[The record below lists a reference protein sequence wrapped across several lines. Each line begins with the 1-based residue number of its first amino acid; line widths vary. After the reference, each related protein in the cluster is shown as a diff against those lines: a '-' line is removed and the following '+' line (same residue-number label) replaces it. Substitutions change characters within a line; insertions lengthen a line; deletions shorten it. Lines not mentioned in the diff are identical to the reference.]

1 MQCMEN
7 QQQLNNLIIKIMK
20 LNFRILWIASL
31 ALVMLTTSG
40 FAQNKKTHNLNTP
53 SHVQI
58 KAVNGKYHFYVN
70 DKIFDLKG
78 VGGGGNLALLH
89 QSGGNSIR
97 TWGADKGI
105 QLLDT
110 ARKYNLMVAMGLDM
124 GQQLHGFNYND
135 TAAVAKQFR
144 QIKKSVE
151 ALKNHPNLLCW
162 VAGNELNLV
171 EGKVP
176 LNPAVYDALKDIV
189 DYIHKADPNHPVTS
203 TMAGVKK
210 ETVQMALQHCPN
222 IDFLSLQVYAD
233 LGRMP
238 EIVKAAGIT
247 IPYAITEYGP
257 RGHWEGPKTAWGR
270 EIEETS
276 SVKAAQIMKRIQIAF
291 VNDHSGLCL
300 GGYAFVWGQK
310 QERTPTWYG
319 MFIKSGEASSTVDEL
334 TKYWTGKYP
343 ANRAPQID
351 SLKLEGKNAVENV
364 YIKPGIASTAKV
376 FASDPNNDPLTYQ
389 WFILKEVKVRSAG
402 GAHEA
407 EPETINI
414 DIVSNKNGELKFKSP
429 AAEGEYRLFCYVFDG
444 KNKVGTANFPFYVK

>member
-1 MQCMEN
+1 MKPTF
-7 QQQLNNLIIKIMK
+7 KI
-20 LNFRILWIASL
+20 LLSASL
-31 ALVMLTTSG
+31 TFAMLASTS
-40 FAQNKKTHNLNTP
+40 FAQNKKADNLNSP
-53 SHVQI
+53 SMVEI

-70 DKIFDLKG
+70 DHIFNLKG
-78 VGGGGNLALLH
+78 VGGGGNLALLN

-97 TWGADKGI
+97 TWGADKGL

-110 ARKYNLMVAMGLDM
+110 AKKYDLMVAMGLGM

-135 TAAVAKQFR
+135 TAAVAKQLNR
-144 QIKKSVE
+144 IKKSVE
-151 ALKNHPNLLCW
+151 ALKSHPNLLCW

-171 EGKVP
+171 EGNVP
-176 LNPAVYDALKDIV
+176 LNPKVYDALKDIV
-189 DYIHKADPNHPVTS
+189 DYIHKSDPNHPVTS
-203 TMAGVKK
+203 TMAGVNK
-210 ETVQMALQHCPN
+210 ETVQMALEHCPD

-247 IPYAITEYGP
+247 KPYAITEYGP
-257 RGHWEGPKTAWGR
+257 RGHWEGPQTAWGR

-276 SVKAAQIMKRIQIAF
+276 SVKAAEIMKRIQIGM
-291 VNDHSGLCL
+291 VNDNSGLCL

-319 MFIKSGEASSTVDEL
+319 MFIKSGEASATVDIL

-343 ANRAPQID
+343 SNRAPQVD
-351 SLKLEGKNAVENV
+351 SLKLDGKNAVENV
-364 YIKPGIASTAKV
+364 YIKPGVAFTAKV
-376 FASDPNNDPLTYQ
+376 FASDPNKDPITYK
-389 WFILKEVKVRSAG
+389 WFILSEVKVRSAG

-407 EPETINI
+407 EPENINI
-414 DIVSNKNGELKFKSP
+414 EVISDKRGELKFKSP
-429 AAEGEYRLFCYVFDG
+429 AVEGEYRLFCYIFDG

>member
-1 MQCMEN
+1 
-7 QQQLNNLIIKIMK
+7 MK
-20 LNFRILWIASL
+20 LTFRILLSASL
-31 ALVMLTTSG
+31 TFFLCATSSL
-40 FAQNKKTHNLNTP
+40 AQNKKADDLNTP
-53 SHVQI
+53 SRVEI
-58 KAVNGKYHFYVN
+58 KAVNGKYHFYIN
-70 DKIFDLKG
+70 DQIFNLKG
-78 VGGGGNLALLH
+78 VGGSGNLALLN

-97 TWGADKGI
+97 TWGADKGL

-110 ARKYNLMVAMGLDM
+110 AKKYDLMVAMGLSM

-135 TAAVAKQFR
+135 TAAVAKQFD

-151 ALKNHPNLLCW
+151 ALKNHSNLLCW
-162 VAGNELNLV
+162 VAGNELNLL
-171 EGKVP
+171 EGKAR
-176 LNPAVYDALKDIV
+176 LNPKVYDALKDIV
-189 DYIHKADPNHPVTS
+189 DYIHKSDPNHPVTS
-203 TMAGVKK
+203 TMAGVNK
-210 ETVQMALQHCPN
+210 ETVQMALEHCPD

-238 EIVKAAGIT
+238 QIVKAAEIT
-247 IPYAITEYGP
+247 KPYAITEYGP
-257 RGHWEGPKTAWGR
+257 RGHWEGPKTAWDR

-291 VNDHSGLCL
+291 VNDNSGLCL

-319 MFIKSGEASSTVDEL
+319 MFIKSGEASATVDEL

-343 ANRAPQID
+343 SNRAPQVD
-351 SLKLEGKNAVENV
+351 SLKLERKNAVDNV
-364 YIKPGIASTAKV
+364 YLKPGVSTTAKV
-376 FASDPNNDPLTYQ
+376 FASDLNNDPLTYK

-402 GAHEA
+402 GEHEA

-414 DIVSNKNGELKFKSP
+414 EVISDKNGELKFKSP

-444 KNKVGTANFPFYVK
+444 KNKVGTANFPFYVQ

>member
-1 MQCMEN
+1 MKPNFTILLATC
-7 QQQLNNLIIKIMK
+7 LSLLI
-20 LNFRILWIASL
+20 L
-31 ALVMLTTSG
+31 AATG
-40 FAQNKKTHNLNTP
+40 FAQDKKVHDSNTP
-53 SHVQI
+53 SRVKI
-58 KAVNGKYHFYVN
+58 KAVNGKYSFYVN
-70 DKIFDLKG
+70 NKIFNLKG

-97 TWGADKGI
+97 TWGSDRGK

-110 ARKYNLMVAMGLDM
+110 ARKYDLMVAMGLSM

-135 TAAVAKQFR
+135 TAAVAKQLNR
-144 QIKKSVE
+144 IKKSVE
-151 ALKNHPNLLCW
+151 ELKNHPNLLCW
-162 VAGNELNLV
+162 VAGNELNLT
-171 EGKVP
+171 GSTGP
-176 LNPAVYDALKDIV
+176 LNPKVYDALKDIV

-203 TMAGVKK
+203 TMAGVNK
-210 ETVQMALQHCPN
+210 ETVQMALEHCPD

-247 IPYAITEYGP
+247 IPYAVTEYGP

-276 SVKAAQIMKRIQIAF
+276 SVKAAEIMKRIQIAF
-291 VNDHSGLCL
+291 VNDKSGLCL

-319 MFIKSGEASSTVDEL
+319 MFIKTGEASATVDEL

-343 ANRAPQID
+343 SNRAPQVD
-351 SLKLEGKNAVENV
+351 SLKLNGINAVDNL
-364 YIKPGIASTAKV
+364 YIKPGIACIAKI
-376 FASDPNNDPLTYQ
+376 FASDPNNDPITYKWAIQ
-389 WFILKEVKVRSAG
+389 REVKVRSEG

-407 EPETINI
+407 EPEVISI
-414 DIVSNKNGELKFKSP
+414 DIIENKDGELAFKSP
-429 AAEGEYRLFCYVFDG
+429 VAEGEYRLFCYVYDG

>member
-1 MQCMEN
+1 
-7 QQQLNNLIIKIMK
+7 MK
-20 LNFRILWIASL
+20 LTLRILLSASL
-31 ALVMLTTSG
+31 SLVLLAGSG
-40 FAQNKKTHNLNTP
+40 FAQNKKADGPNAP
-53 SHVQI
+53 SRVEI

-70 DKIFDLKG
+70 DKIFNLKG

-97 TWGADKGI
+97 SWGADKGI

-110 ARKYNLMVAMGLDM
+110 AKKYELMVAMGLGM

-135 TAAVAKQFR
+135 TAAVAKQFN

-171 EGKVP
+171 EGKTP
-176 LNPAVYDALKDIV
+176 LNPKVYDALKNIV
-189 DYIHKADPNHPVTS
+189 DYIHKTDPNHPVT
-203 TMAGVKK
+203 TTFAGVKK
-210 ETVQMALQHCPN
+210 ETVQMALEHCPKL
-222 IDFLSLQVYAD
+222 DFLSLQVYAD

-238 EIVKAAGIT
+238 QIVKSAGIT
-247 IPYAITEYGP
+247 IPYAVTEYGP

-276 SVKAAQIMKRIQIAF
+276 SVKAAEIMKRIQIAF
-291 VNDHSGLCL
+291 VNDISGLCL

-319 MFIKSGEASSTVDEL
+319 MFIKSGEASATVDEL

-343 ANRAPQID
+343 SNRAPQVD
-351 SLKLEGKNAVENV
+351 SLKLEGKNAVNSV
-364 YIKPGIASTAKV
+364 YLKPGVSSTAKV
-376 FASDPNNDPLTYQ
+376 FASDPNKEPLTYK
-389 WFILKEVKVRSAG
+389 WFILSEVKVRSAG
-402 GAHEA
+402 GAREA
-407 EPETINI
+407 EPESIKLEVLS
-414 DIVSNKNGELKFKSP
+414 DKNGELQFKSP
-429 AAEGEYRLFCYVFDG
+429 VTEGEYRLFCYVFDG

>member
-1 MQCMEN
+1 
-7 QQQLNNLIIKIMK
+7 MK
-20 LNFRILWIASL
+20 PNFTILLSACLTLLMLAS
-31 ALVMLTTSG
+31 AS
-40 FAQNKKTHNLNTP
+40 FAQDKKANDSNTP
-53 SHVQI
+53 SRVEI

-70 DKIFDLKG
+70 DQLFELKG
-78 VGGGGNLALLH
+78 VGGSGNLALLH

-97 TWGADKGI
+97 TWGADKGM

-110 ARKYNLMVAMGLDM
+110 ARKYNLMVAMGLGM

-135 TAAVAKQFR
+135 TAAVAKQFNR
-144 QIKKSVE
+144 IKKSVE
-151 ALKNHPNLLCW
+151 ELKNHPNLLCW
-162 VAGNELNLV
+162 VAGNELNLTGGNAV
-171 EGKVP
+171 

-189 DYIHKADPNHPVTS
+189 DYIHKTDPNHPVTS
-203 TMAGVKK
+203 TMAGVNKK
-210 ETVQMALQHCPN
+210 TVQMAMEHCPN
-222 IDFLSLQVYAD
+222 LDFLSLQVYAD

-247 IPYAITEYGP
+247 KPYAVTEYGP
-257 RGHWEGPKTAWGR
+257 RGHWEGPLTAWGR

-276 SVKAAQIMKRIQIAF
+276 SVKAAGIMKRIQIAF
-291 VNDHSGLCL
+291 VNDNSGLCL

-319 MFIKSGEASSTVDEL
+319 MFIKSGEASATVDEL

-343 ANRAPQID
+343 SNRAPQVD

-364 YIKPGIASTAKV
+364 YIKPGVATTAKI
-376 FASDPNNDPLTYQ
+376 FASDPNNDPLTYK

-414 DIVSNKNGELKFKSP
+414 EVVSDKNGVLAFKSP
-429 AAEGEYRLFCYVFDG
+429 AVEGEYRLFCYVFDG